1 MNEGEQGVFQV
12 EVNAL
17 VFLRPTTNVDLENPH
32 QINIYNDPVHHDL
45 LISLKQISEQCNKQI
60 SEIIATS
67 PKIGSI
73 MTMLDDKIN
82 LLGDLLGTPEQY
94 KLLDKQTV
102 IISDTKIAFGSKE
115 KLAIGSTM
123 CLKLTLFP
131 QYNSITAIVRL
142 IKSHTNEDH
151 VSKLNEY
158 ANWNVFDFEFITA
171 NDQQFLSRYI
181 LQVQAQEIKQK
192 REL

>member
-1 MNEGEQGVFQV
+1 
-12 EVNAL
+12 
-17 VFLRPTTNVDLENPH
+17 
-32 QINIYNDPVHHDL
+32 
-45 LISLKQISEQCNKQI
+45 
-60 SEIIATS
+60 
-67 PKIGSI
+67 
-73 MTMLDDKIN
+73 
-82 LLGDLLGTPEQY
+82 
-94 KLLDKQTV
+94 
-102 IISDTKIAFGSKE
+102 
-115 KLAIGSTM
+115 
-123 CLKLTLFP
+123 
-131 QYNSITAIVRL
+131 VRL